1 MANPARKLVRNVASM
16 ASNPILFGEY
26 IQWLVSSARTGGK
39 PSRRMLDGI
48 EIGNFTNFSE
58 FHSVPRF
65 IDEAERRFFESF
77 TGEGPILDVG
87 ANVGL
92 VSLVLAR
99 RFGDR
104 EIHAFEP
111 NPTTFAALEANIAR
125 NGAKNVICHRFALS
139 DAEGVVLFNN
149 DPLDRA
155 TASIATGAGAHV
167 EEVPATTLD
176 AFVASRGIDS
186 ISLLK
191 IDVEGFETL
200 VLRGA
205 RRVLEEIRPA
215 AIYFEVCPVLTE
227 RAGFAVTE
235 PARMII
241 EAGYE
246 LRRLTDQSVLTLD
259 DVAGVELANWLA
271 IPR

>member
-1 MANPARKLVRNVASM
+1 MANPARKLVRNVASI
-16 ASNPILFGEY
+16 AGNPALLGEY
-26 IQWLVSSARTGGK
+26 VQWLVSSARTGGK
-39 PSRRMLDGI
+39 PSRRLLGGI

-65 IDEAERRFFESF
+65 IDETEHRFFESF
-77 TGEGPILDVG
+77 TGEGAIIDIG

-104 EIHAFEP
+104 EVHAFEP

-125 NGAKNVICHRFALS
+125 NRAQNVFCHRFALS
-139 DAEGVVLFNN
+139 DAEGVVLFHN
-149 DPLDRA
+149 DPVKRG

-167 EEVPATTLD
+167 QEVPATTLD
-176 AFVASRGIDS
+176 AFAASRGIDS
-186 ISLLK
+186 IGLLK

-205 RRVLEEIRPA
+205 QRVLNEIRPA
-215 AIYFEVCPVLTE
+215 AIYFEVCPALTE
-227 RAGFAVTE
+227 RAGFAATE
-235 PARMII
+235 PARMLV

-246 LRRLTDQSVLTLD
+246 LRRLTDQSALTPA
-259 DVAGVELANWLA
+259 DVAGVELENWLA